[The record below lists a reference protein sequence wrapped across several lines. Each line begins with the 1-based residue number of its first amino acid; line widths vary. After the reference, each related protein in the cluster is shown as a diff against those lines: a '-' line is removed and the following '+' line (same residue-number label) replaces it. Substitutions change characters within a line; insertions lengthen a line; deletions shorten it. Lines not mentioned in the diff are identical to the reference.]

1 MHKHIGEQLVW
12 MDEKETGEKN
22 RTEEQVENK
31 FDAIFTEKHHNMAAV
46 I

>member
-12 MDEKETGEKN
+12 MDEKETGKKI
-22 RTEEQVENK
+22 EQKNK